1 VAGNVTQPLFHG
13 FTLLH
18 QERSAQAAYE
28 QAAWTY
34 QQTVITAFQNVADA
48 LRAIQND
55 ADALKA
61 NREFER
67 AAKVSLDV
75 TMEQFNAGQIDVL
88 LLLTAQVT
96 YQQAV
101 LALVQA
107 EASRLSDAAALFQ
120 ALGGGWWNRD
130 GPPSP
135 EQKLD
140 VATGQSTLL
149 TASNG
154 EEGGLAAVFRWLGM
168 E

>member
-1 VAGNVTQPLFHG
+1 
-13 FTLLH
+13 
-18 QERSAQAAYE
+18 
-28 QAAWTY
+28 
-34 QQTVITAFQNVADA
+34 
-48 LRAIQND
+48 
-55 ADALKA
+55 
-61 NREFER
+61 
-67 AAKVSLDV
+67 
-75 TMEQFNAGQIDVL
+75 MEQFNAGQIDVL

-107 EASRLSDAAALFQ
+107 EANRLSDAAALFQ

-130 GPPSP
+130 GPPAP

-140 VATGQSTLL
+140 VATGQSALL
-149 TASNG
+149 TANTG